1 MSFHEKF
8 KRVRNRLSKIET
20 MSLIQLCSIKLHE
33 IENKHITEWEGWLPW
48 NLVLLIKWSVEYGG
62 KQYPTREATKT
73 VITKLINLMN
83 DLPSEN
89 VFLKD
94 NGIGGLQKFV
104 RTTAF
109 QQFWYQTRLN
119 SWELSRQYL
128 LFCEIPPE
136 HQIQKNFKD
145 NHGLDTRKFLELCLL
160 LWAWIGKNQNNIVFK
175 PSVLSSV
182 TNFTTDEILTFLNSI
197 SLTLDGLKIY
207 LNERK
212 QRIENPYFQLTEVTP
227 LVRFPLLR
235 DDQGNYLVYSRR
247 VFERTIASIFYDTTK
262 NTGGSPLSEQ
272 FASLFEKYIEQN
284 ISSSAS
290 TYYSEAELY
299 KEFVKEKVTDFLLPF
314 DDCTVLLE
322 AKAIE
327 MRPTVQV
334 YPDNKQL
341 GRELSDSVVKAAY
354 QGFSLANEITKKY
367 DALAIPCRDKFF
379 LVVVTYR
386 DLFLGNG
393 QDMWEEFLGD
403 LVTPFLEENDIDP
416 KIIPPEHI
424 VVLTIDDLD
433 LLLSVVWAGLDSIPN
448 ILEEMVKDN
457 SDRSTMKYS
466 FSMHL
471 DQYRKD
477 KLKLPTHEK
486 VFDKMFDG
494 LIAKIKQ

>member
-1 MSFHEKF
+1 M
-8 KRVRNRLSKIET
+8 SKIET

-73 VITKLINLMN
+73 VVTKLINLMN

-136 HQIQKNFKD
+136 HPIQKNFAD

-160 LWAWIGKNQNNIVFK
+160 LWTWIGKNQNNIVFK

-207 LNERK
+207 LNERR

-227 LVRFPLLR
+227 LTRFPLLR

-247 VFERTIASIFYDTTK
+247 VFERTITSIFYDTTK
-262 NTGGSPLSEQ
+262 NTGGSPLAEQ
-272 FASLFEKYIEQN
+272 FASLFEKYIDQN
-284 ISSSAS
+284 ISSLSS

-314 DDCTVLLE
+314 DDCTVMLE

-334 YPDNKQL
+334 YPGNKQL
-341 GRELSDSVVKAAY
+341 GRELRDSVVKAAY

-367 DALAIPCRDKFF
+367 DDLAIPCRDSFF

-403 LVTPFLEENDIDP
+403 LVVPFLEENHIDQ
-416 KIIPPEHI
+416 KLIPPEHI

-433 LLLSVVWAGLDSIPN
+433 SLLSVVWTGLDSIPN
-448 ILEEMVKDN
+448 ILKEMVKNN
-457 SDRSTMKYS
+457 SERSTMKYS

-471 DQYRKD
+471 DQYRQD
-477 KLKLPTHEK
+477 NLKLPTHEK

>member
-1 MSFHEKF
+1 M
-8 KRVRNRLSKIET
+8 
-20 MSLIQLCSIKLHE
+20 KLHE
-33 IENKHITEWEGWLPW
+33 IENKHITEWGGWLPW

-62 KQYPTREATKT
+62 KQYPTREATET
-73 VITKLINLMN
+73 VITKLMNLINE
-83 DLPSEN
+83 LPSEN

-94 NGIGGLQKFV
+94 NGIGGVQKFV

-109 QQFWYQTRLN
+109 QQFWYQKRLN

-136 HQIQKNFKD
+136 HPIQKNFLA

-160 LWAWIGKNQNNIVFK
+160 LWTWICKNENNIAFK
-175 PSVLSSV
+175 PSVLLSA
-182 TNFTTDEILTFLNSI
+182 TNFTADEISTFLNSI
-197 SLTLDGLKIY
+197 PLTFDGLKNY

-212 QRIENPYFQLTEVTP
+212 QRIDNPYFQLTELTP
-227 LVRFPLLR
+227 LTRFPLLR

-247 VFERTIASIFYDTTK
+247 VFERTISSIFYDTTK
-262 NTGGSPLSEQ
+262 DTGGSPLSEQ
-272 FASLFEKYIEQN
+272 FSSLFEKYIDQN
-284 ISSSAS
+284 ISTLSSQ
-290 TYYSEAELY
+290 YYSEADLY
-299 KEFVKEKVTDFLLPF
+299 KEFIKEKVTDFLLPF
-314 DDCTVLLE
+314 DKCTVMLE

-327 MRPTVQV
+327 MRPIVQV
-334 YPDNKQL
+334 YPGNKQL
-341 GRELSDSVVKAAY
+341 ERELRDSVVKAVY

-367 DALAIPCRDKFF
+367 DNLIIPCRDSFF

-403 LVTPFLEENDIDP
+403 LVIPFLEEKHIDQ
-416 KIIPPEHI
+416 KLIPPDHI

-433 LLLSVVWAGLDSIPN
+433 FLLSVVWTGLDTIPN
-448 ILEEMVKDN
+448 ILKEMVKNN

-471 DQYRKD
+471 DQYQND
-477 KLKLPTHEK
+477 NLKLPTHEK

-494 LIAKIKQ
+494 LIARIKQ